1 MSEPVND
8 PAQDADQPREEVAAS
23 ERPAG
28 ASGPRDEEESIALDA
43 PEYDEA

>member
-1 MSEPVND
+1 MSEPAND
-8 PAQDADQPREEVAAS
+8 PVQDADQPREEGADS

-28 ASGPRDEEESIALDA
+28 SSGPRDEEESIALDA